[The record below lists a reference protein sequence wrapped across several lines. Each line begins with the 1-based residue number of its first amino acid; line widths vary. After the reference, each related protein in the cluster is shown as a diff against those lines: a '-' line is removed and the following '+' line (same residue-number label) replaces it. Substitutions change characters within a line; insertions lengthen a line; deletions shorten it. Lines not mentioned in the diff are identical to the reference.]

1 MKKQDDE
8 LANSSYAQ
16 GMTDNPTPRAESTR
30 LAIITTAERLFREM
44 GYQKTAVADI
54 ARELRMSPANIYRFF
69 PSKAAINEAI
79 AERLLGGLSE
89 QAWGIAR
96 GRGPAD
102 ARIRQFFSMLQEQ
115 TIALFFKE
123 KRMHDMVGAA
133 MAENWEAID
142 RFIGDI
148 DTALRHIVMDG
159 QAAGLFDRALDAD
172 ATGRLIHATM
182 LGFCHPTIIEQCAD
196 DDLPAL
202 AAGMAEF
209 ALRALRP

>member
-1 MKKQDDE
+1 MHE
-8 LANSSYAQ
+8 I
-16 GMTDNPTPRAESTR
+16 PTPRAEATR
-30 LAIITTAERLFREM
+30 QAIVTTAERLFREI

-54 ARELRMSPANIYRFF
+54 ARDLRMSPANIYRFF
-69 PSKAAINEAI
+69 PSKSAINEAI
-79 AERLLGGLSE
+79 AERLLGGLS
-89 QAWGIAR
+89 QAVWAVAR
-96 GRGPAD
+96 GTGPAD
-102 ARIRQFFSMLQEQ
+102 TRMRHLFTLLQQQ

-142 RFIGDI
+142 HFIRDI

-159 QAAGLFDRALDAD
+159 QVSGLFDRSLDAD
-172 ATGRLIHATM
+172 ATGRLIHAAM